1 MSPLDWFKK
10 EKPFLSLQSMFGG
23 AAGALVQGAKKNVD
37 ASGGTTSEY
46 NDKTIHRFTS
56 PGTFQI
62 VSYKEPFTLEYV
74 IIAGGGGAGA
84 GVGGVGRSG
93 GGGAGMV
100 LVDSLT
106 YNLSPGAATYPVTVG
121 AGGAGGKQP
130 PNPANENG
138 LQGQASSISGIPS
151 PISPTLHQASWP
163 GDVSPTPL
171 RGFNAT
177 GGGFGA
183 QGGPNGDSGGIG
195 GSRGGAGGNQP
206 QGPEGSILYN
216 PNPLFMPPPGNPPT
230 GPFPN
235 PTSPD
240 NVKVWKWQS
249 GDPTYGDA
257 TRGMY
262 GMRGGQAVAGSPPPK
277 GGGGGGGGAG
287 GAGTNSGPTEPAGDG
302 GAGMRLPTTFADPTN
317 PFGVPGSDPV
327 TGTTAHWVSGGGAG
341 SPGGDRQNGGG
352 NSSGGGAGS
361 AGSDYVGGGGGAG
374 MTVGG
379 PGGPGQ
385 VLIAYPN

>member
-327 TGTTAHWVSGGGAG
+327 TGSTAHWVAGGGAG

>member
-262 GMRGGQAVAGSPPPK
+262 GMRGGQASAGSPPPK

-327 TGTTAHWVSGGGAG
+327 TGSTAHWVAGGGAG

>member
-37 ASGGTTSEY
+37 ASGGTMSEY

-56 PGTFQI
+56 SGSFQI

-74 IIAGGGGAGA
+74 IIAGGGGAGCS
-84 GVGGVGRSG
+84 GRGG

-121 AGGAGGKQP
+121 AGGAGGSTP
-130 PNPANENG
+130 TAPDENG
-138 LQGQASSISGIPS
+138 VQGQASSISGIPS
-151 PISPTLHQASWP
+151 PISPTLHTASWP
-163 GDVSPTPL
+163 TTVTPTAL
-171 RGFNAT
+171 RGFHAT
-177 GGGFGA
+177 GGGYGA
-183 QGGPNGDSGGIG
+183 KPGSPGGYG
-195 GSRGGAGGNQP
+195 GSRGGSGGNQP
-206 QGPEGSILYN
+206 LGPEGSILYN

-240 NVKVWKWQS
+240 NSKVWKWQS

-262 GMRGGQAVAGSPPPK
+262 GQRGGAAAVGSPPSR

-287 GAGTNSGPTEPAGDG
+287 GGGTAAGPNEPAGDG

-341 SPGGDRQNGGG
+341 SPGGDRVNGGG
-352 NSSGGGAGS
+352 QSSGGGAGG
-361 AGSDYVGGGGGAG
+361 AGSDYTGGGGGAG
-374 MTVGG
+374 VPSGG